1 MFSAELLGFIAGGLG
16 MFFGLPQALRV
27 RKLGHGRGV
36 SLISW
41 MLQFG
46 VATSWAAYG
55 FDIDSPSVLL
65 TNVGAGLVNASVIFA
80 IIRNNV
86 KTLVILSGYA
96 AGLSALILNLPSAIV
111 SALLIALVFA
121 QSPQIVKSFKNL
133 AIGAESAV
141 SVSALSVSS
150 VSILLWF
157 VYAVLADV
165 PLILLSTTIA
175 VSINISIIVLELI
188 GKRRRGKLTYSG
200 L

>member
-96 AGLSALILNLPSAIV
+96 AGLSADS
-111 SALLIALVFA
+111 
-121 QSPQIVKSFKNL
+121 
-133 AIGAESAV
+133 
-141 SVSALSVSS
+141 
-150 VSILLWF
+150 
-157 VYAVLADV
+157 
-165 PLILLSTTIA
+165 
-175 VSINISIIVLELI
+175 
-188 GKRRRGKLTYSG
+188 
-200 L
+200 

>member
-86 KTLVILSGYA
+86 KTFVILLGYA

-157 VYAVLADV
+157 IYAVLADV

-188 GKRRRGKLTYSG
+188 GKRGRGKPTYSG

>member
-157 VYAVLADV
+157 IYAVLADV

-188 GKRRRGKLTYSG
+188 GKRGRGKPTYSG

>member
-86 KTLVILSGYA
+86 KTFVILSGYA

-133 AIGAESAV
+133 AIGGESAV

-157 VYAVLADV
+157 IYAVLADV

-188 GKRRRGKLTYSG
+188 GKRRRGLKTA
-200 L
+200 

>member
-86 KTLVILSGYA
+86 KTFVILLGYA

-157 VYAVLADV
+157 IYAVLADV

-175 VSINISIIVLELI
+175 VSINISIIVLEMI
-188 GKRRRGKLTYSG
+188 GKRGRGKPTYSG
-200 L
+200 I

>member
-86 KTLVILSGYA
+86 KTFVILLGYA

-150 VSILLWF
+150 VSFLLWF
-157 VYAVLADV
+157 IYAVLADV

-188 GKRRRGKLTYSG
+188 GKRGRGKPTYSG
-200 L
+200 I

>member
-133 AIGAESAV
+133 AVGAESAV

-200 L
+200 I

>member
-65 TNVGAGLVNASVIFA
+65 TNVGAGIVNATVIWA
-80 IIRNNV
+80 IIQNRLKSIV
-86 KTLVILSGYA
+86 ILTSYVAVLATLVLV
-96 AGLSALILNLPSAIV
+96 LPSILV

-121 QSPQIVKSFKNL
+121 QSPQVYKSYRNIEGGKD
-133 AIGAESAV
+133 SAV
-141 SVSALSVSS
+141 SVVALSVSS
-150 VSILLWF
+150 FSIFLWF
-157 VYAVLADV
+157 IYAIMISDT
-165 PLILLSTTIA
+165 LIKVSTTISFTTNVA
-175 VSINISIIVLELI
+175 IIVLELI
-188 GKRRRGKLTYSG
+188 GKRRRGKPTYSG
-200 L
+200 I

>member
-1 MFSAELLGFIAGGLG
+1 MFSAELIGFIAGGLG

-133 AIGAESAV
+133 TIGAESAV

-157 VYAVLADV
+157 IYAVHADV

>member
-86 KTLVILSGYA
+86 KTFVILLGYA

-157 VYAVLADV
+157 IYALLADV

-175 VSINISIIVLELI
+175 VSINISIIVLEMI
-188 GKRRRGKLTYSG
+188 GKRRRGKPTYSG

>member
-175 VSINISIIVLELI
+175 VSINISIIVLEMI
-188 GKRRRGKLTYSG
+188 GKRRRGKPTYSG

>member
-133 AIGAESAV
+133 TIGAESAV

-157 VYAVLADV
+157 IYAVLADV

-200 L
+200 I

>member
-157 VYAVLADV
+157 IYALLADV

-175 VSINISIIVLELI
+175 VSINISIIVLEMI
-188 GKRRRGKLTYSG
+188 GKRRRGLKTA
-200 L
+200 

>member
-86 KTLVILSGYA
+86 KTFVILSGYA

-133 AIGAESAV
+133 AVGAESAV

-157 VYAVLADV
+157 IYAVLADV

-175 VSINISIIVLELI
+175 VSINISIIILELI

-200 L
+200 I